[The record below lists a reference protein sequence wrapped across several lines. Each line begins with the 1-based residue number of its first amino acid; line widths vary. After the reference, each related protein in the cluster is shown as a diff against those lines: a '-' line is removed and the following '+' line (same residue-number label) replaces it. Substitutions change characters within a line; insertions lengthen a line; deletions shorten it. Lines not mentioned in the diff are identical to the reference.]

1 MTYQKRLWRLL
12 SLLALLLTDFR
23 TMARTGP
30 QVPCFFIFGDS
41 LSDSGNNNGLQTL
54 AKANFL
60 PYGIDFPSGPTGRFT
75 NGRTTVD
82 LIGDHLGLEGY
93 IPPFSNASGREIL
106 KGVNYASGSSGIL
119 SETGSYVGGRIPLDE
134 QLQNHQTTIA
144 SMSSILGDDASEHLN
159 ACLYSVYI
167 GSNDFMLNYFA
178 TAGVSIST
186 RETPEQFIDSLIDQ
200 YSKQLK
206 TLYRY
211 GARRGVVFG
220 LGPLGCLPLF
230 QATGRCEDRINNA
243 IQEFNSRLKSLV
255 DELNK
260 EHPDAQFI
268 FVNTFSIVSP
278 NLSALGLSILNV
290 PCCGVGD
297 IYCLPFSV
305 PCRNRN
311 GYAYWDNAHP
321 TEAANKVL
329 ASRAYHA
336 QDPNDTYPMDIKS
349 LVHTTNV
356 NGAVIIRAVSY
367 GNLMSMCLML
377 CATVLI
383 M

>member
-1 MTYQKRLWRLL
+1 
-12 SLLALLLTDFR
+12 
-23 TMARTGP
+23 
-30 QVPCFFIFGDS
+30 
-41 LSDSGNNNGLQTL
+41 
-54 AKANFL
+54 
-60 PYGIDFPSGPTGRFT
+60 
-75 NGRTTVD
+75 
-82 LIGDHLGLEGY
+82 
-93 IPPFSNASGREIL
+93 
-106 KGVNYASGSSGIL
+106 
-119 SETGSYVGGRIPLDE
+119 
-134 QLQNHQTTIA
+134 
-144 SMSSILGDDASEHLN
+144 MSSILGDDASEHLN

-178 TAGVSIST
+178 TAGVSTST

-206 TLYRY
+206 VTALPYFSVVLPYIMVIELLLEGNRTELELKFTGFASMQTLYRY

-260 EHPDAQFI
+260 EYPDAQFI

-278 NLSALGLSILNV
+278 NLSALGTYMPSLSILNV

-311 GYAYWDNAHP
+311 GYTYWDNTHP
-321 TEAANKVL
+321 TEAANKVW
-329 ASRAYHA
+329 R
-336 QDPNDTYPMDIKS
+336 
-349 LVHTTNV
+349 VEHTMRKIPT
-356 NGAVIIRAVSY
+356 ILIRW
-367 GNLMSMCLML
+367 
-377 CATVLI
+377 I
-383 M
+383 